1 MSIGLLLTSARAE
14 GLFSKAIME
23 SNVGAYNY
31 KNLTEAAVRALR
43 TLLHWQ
49 RVPDIGSVMGMQFD
63 QLFYCMFVACPGIW
77 RHFLRTAEL
86 HAASGGRLQHDVHS
100 GQGRARGHGCVG
112 HCDG

>member
-31 KNLTEAAVRALR
+31 KNLTEAAVRAFAR
-43 TLLHWQ
+43 CCIG
-49 RVPDIGSVMGMQFD
+49 VPDIGSVMGMQFD
-63 QLFYCMFVACPGIW
+63 QHFFCMFVACAGI
-77 RHFLRTAEL
+77 RLHLLRTAEL

-100 GQGRARGHGCVG
+100 GQGCARGHGCVG